1 MRKKFEFCPKRFEP
15 LRRDRVSS
23 VGDKMWRG
31 CLGQTKDPCPR
42 FPDMREGRK
51 RARKPTG
58 VSFTMNVT
66 KKNLAIFLVL
76 IIVAPEQVW
85 AAAAPQKYAN
95 STRAT
100 AGDDYPNGETSS
112 SWYDSVRDMILEEYA
127 DGASTNPSD
136 PANPINPRP
145 QDSKAPPYAGGAW
158 FASIAGT
165 ALLGVLVAR
174 SKGCKSTK
182 RFACGLVQS
191 PSQ

>member
-66 KKNLAIFLVL
+66 KKGSSRNRVGRFSN
-76 IIVAPEQVW
+76 
-85 AAAAPQKYAN
+85 KTNN
-95 STRAT
+95 SPMRTSYESLENRKKTDMVFHGKINQAKET
-100 AGDDYPNGETSS
+100 AVGY
-112 SWYDSVRDMILEEYA
+112 V
-127 DGASTNPSD
+127 
-136 PANPINPRP
+136 
-145 QDSKAPPYAGGAW
+145 
-158 FASIAGT
+158 
-165 ALLGVLVAR
+165 
-174 SKGCKSTK
+174 
-182 RFACGLVQS
+182 
-191 PSQ
+191 